1 MLEFF
6 NIDVDAEIE
15 SIKSQAGW
23 TLPVLDFACCR
34 SENGPEK
41 ARSPS
46 ATVVRP
52 GPKGPQKLAHNGL
65 GGKEVD
71 MARYVTTVRTAKTPR
86 KAFDYMADLRNF
98 AEWDPGV
105 KAVKQ
110 VEGSGGSSDAVF
122 DVTVA
127 GPVWDLTLRYVTE
140 EYDAPRNLLVVARSL
155 IFTSIDRITVEPDG
169 KGSVVT
175 YDADLRLNGPLRV
188 GDLGLRLV
196 FGRIGDR
203 AAAGLRRVL
212 GGQVA

>member
-15 SIKSQAGW
+15 SIKSHAGW

-52 GPKGPQKLAHNGL
+52 GPNGPQKLANNGL